1 MTQTDTLTLFTQ
13 WQILEQSIINLIK
26 WIGLMLKLRLEEL
39 YRPLPR
45 QLLAF
50 QDYKH

>member
-1 MTQTDTLTLFTQ
+1 MTPTDILTSFTQ
-13 WQILEQSIINLIK
+13 WQILEQSITNLIK

-39 YRPLPR
+39 YQLLPL